1 MNTRRILFLLL
12 LAVAPL
18 FSLQAQTAGPVDGV
32 TVRNQKVYSMNG
44 DRLDILTDDL
54 KLPFAVEV
62 STNGEFKVGKGRE
75 RKLQEG
81 QVLRSDGWLLS
92 PDGSVEPV
100 FDHVAMQAGAVKIVR
115 DGQAGPLARPMDFAN
130 GMHLE
135 PDGSCIYPSGARL
148 RLLDGQLFRMD
159 GTPVAAKDTV
169 TLKNGVVVVQK
180 DGSLIRLAPVQI
192 MGMNDGTR
200 VHGDGLI
207 QKPDG
212 TSSQL
217 REGQTILLDGA
228 LVRR

>member
-1 MNTRRILFLLL
+1 MKTSQILSMLL
-12 LAVAPL
+12 LAIASV
-18 FSLQAQTAGPVDGV
+18 FSLQAQTASPVDGV
-32 TVRNQKVYSMNG
+32 TVKNQKVYSMSGN
-44 DRLDILTDDL
+44 RLDILTDNL

-62 STNGEFKVGKGRE
+62 NTNGGFKVGKGKE
-75 RKLQEG
+75 RRLAEG
-81 QVLRSDGWLLS
+81 QIIRSDGWLLN

-115 DGQAGPLARPMDFAN
+115 DGQTELLALPMDFAN

-135 PDGSCIYPSGARL
+135 PDGSCAYPSGANARL
-148 RLLDGQLFRMD
+148 MDGQLFRLN

-200 VHGDGLI
+200 VRGNGQI
-207 QKPDG
+207 QKADG
-212 TSSQL
+212 TVTQL